1 MLNIFLWRDC
11 RSPLSLHVDLLSVH
25 KFLAYISIGYSFW
38 YNVEFFGKF
47 PEISSI
53 YQCSQNLI

>member
-1 MLNIFLWRDC
+1 MLNISLWRDC
-11 RSPLSLHVDLLSVH
+11 RSPLSPHMNLLSVH
-25 KFLAYISIGYSFW
+25 ILAYISIGYSFW

-53 YQCSQNLI
+53 Y